1 MSTKS
6 ISISALVLA
15 FFALLSSN
23 IYFAASDSNDISG
36 CVNKKTG
43 VLRVSSK
50 CTSAER
56 QITWNKVG
64 PPGIQGIQGLPG
76 EPGAKGEKGDSGAA
90 GPQGLQ
96 GPKGDQGLPGVNG
109 SPGSSGPAGA
119 AGYFKVY
126 DANNALV
133 GTLLSSSGRGTGL
146 EVLDS
151 HGYVV
156 DYDGRTG
163 TISES
168 SYPYYLDSACAG
180 SVYLS
185 SREINATYSN
195 TRPLISLK
203 YDPQSSMPTNFAAD
217 RFFLFSNETSTATT
231 WYFTQDVVGGS
242 TAVGCYTFDW
252 VGPKPAPYSIKL
264 TEIFPPIRTRYVA
277 PLRIGN

>member
-109 SPGSSGPAGA
+109 SPGSSGPTGA

-163 TISES
+163 TTWES
-168 SYPYYLDSACAG
+168 ALPYFLDSACAG
-180 SVYLS
+180 AAYLDTGTLL
-185 SREINATYSN
+185 NGYSLTN
-195 TRPLISLK
+195 PIIVLK
-203 YDPQSSMPTNFAAD
+203 SGSQTN
-217 RFFLFSNETSTATT
+217 S
-231 WYFTQDVVGGS
+231 
-242 TAVGCYTFDW
+242 
-252 VGPKPAPYSIKL
+252 
-264 TEIFPPIRTRYVA
+264 
-277 PLRIGN
+277 